1 MLLDGV
7 CSFLHIGC
15 MTEVQQIVAR
25 IEALSKK
32 TGASEM
38 TLSGKL
44 LGSGIE
50 LERLRKGGSMTFK
63 KAARVTERLAELEAQ
78 A

>member
-1 MLLDGV
+1 MLLDLA
-7 CSFLHIGC
+7 CSFLHIAV

-32 TGASEM
+32 TGASEV

-44 LGSGIE
+44 LGSGVE
-50 LERLRKGGSMTFK
+50 LDRLRNGGSMTFK
-63 KAARVTERLAELEAQ
+63 KAARVTEQLSALEA
-78 A
+78 AA